1 MILKRMAKIKNSKD
15 LIVLLLYAAGPSGK
29 ICEPIQGQTRLM
41 KMLFLFKEE
50 IAPKFNLD
58 KVIDDAA
65 FPKFEP
71 FDYGPYAGQVYADLE
86 FLVNYQFV
94 ELLNDGDP
102 ELTEEE
108 RQEFDYWTASGN
120 EDDDIDTSSVGR
132 KFALTKRGREFVE
145 KMQLWDDLST
155 AQKKVLQEFKTRCV
169 SASLRSLL
177 RYVYTNYEN
186 MTKKSLI
193 KT

>member
-1 MILKRMAKIKNSKD
+1 MAKIKNSKD
-15 LIVLLLYAAGPSGK
+15 LIVLLLYAPGLSGK
-29 ICEPIQGQTRLM
+29 LCEPIQGQTRLM
-41 KMLFLFKEE
+41 KMMFLFKEE
-50 IAPKFNLD
+50 ISPKFNLD

-71 FDYGPYAGQVYADLE
+71 FDYGPYAGRVYADLE

-94 ELLNDGDP
+94 DVLKDGDP

-108 RQEFDYWTASGN
+108 RQEFDYWTATGT
-120 EDDDIDTSSVGR
+120 EDDDIDTRSVGR

-145 KMQLWDDLST
+145 KLHLWDDLSA
-155 AQKKVLQEFKTRCV
+155 AQKKVLQEFKARCT

-177 RYVYTNYEN
+177 RYVYTNYES

-193 KT
+193 RREILD

>member
-1 MILKRMAKIKNSKD
+1 MAKIKNSKD
-15 LIVLLLYAAGPSGK
+15 LIVLLLYAPGPSGK
-29 ICEPIQGQTRLM
+29 VCEPIQGQTRLM

-50 IAPKFNLD
+50 IAGKLNLNE
-58 KVIDDAA
+58 VIDDAA

-71 FDYGPYAGQVYADLE
+71 LDYGPYAGQVYADLE

-94 ELLNDGDP
+94 EILKDSAP

-108 RQEFDYWTASGN
+108 RQEFDYWTATGG
-120 EDDDIDTSSVGR
+120 EDDDLDPTRSVGR
-132 KFALTKRGREFVE
+132 EFCLTKRGRAFVE
-145 KMQLWDDLST
+145 KMRLWDDLSA
-155 AQKKVLQEFKTRCV
+155 AQMKVLQEFKTRCV

-193 KT
+193 RHEILD